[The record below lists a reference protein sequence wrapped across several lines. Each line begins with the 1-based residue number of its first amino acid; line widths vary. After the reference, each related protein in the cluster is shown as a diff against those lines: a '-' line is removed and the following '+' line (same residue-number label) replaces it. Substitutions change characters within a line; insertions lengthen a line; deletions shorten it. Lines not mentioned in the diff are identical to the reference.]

1 MQGLFAHSVPRKE
14 QGFPP
19 FIPKRKG
26 KHAVQAIQACGP
38 KFLIK
43 MHNYFSVRSRFESV
57 AFLFELVSKFRE
69 VINFAVEGNPNRLV
83 FISHWF
89 SPPKK
94 KNQKCE
100 PFVAQPQKK
109 PTDVSHDLA
118 RVIGTTVF

>member
-1 MQGLFAHSVPRKE
+1 MQGLFADSVPRKE

-57 AFLFELVSKFRE
+57 AFLFELVSKLRE
-69 VINFAVEGNPNRLV
+69 VINFAVEGNPNRLF
-83 FISHWF
+83 FISNGL
-89 SPPKK
+89 SPPTTKIAYAA
-94 KNQKCE
+94 
-100 PFVAQPQKK
+100 PF
-109 PTDVSHDLA
+109 
-118 RVIGTTVF
+118 